1 MQSSTPAK
9 EEFLAAI
16 LSEEQLYGKGSK
28 GFGGQQPE
36 HRLAVCSGCKKGEV
50 SWAVLTVD

>member
-9 EEFLAAI
+9 EEFLAEI

-28 GFGGQQPE
+28 NFGGQQCE
-36 HRLAVCSGCKKGEV
+36 HKLAVYPGCKGGKV
-50 SWAVLTVD
+50 S